1 MKKNFRRSAVFDK
14 KPHSHLVLDTSVIV
28 IDDSFNEGLNP
39 KNVKVLKTPIIIS
52 STSESDNTSVH
63 STENASDPDLKAAS
77 KYVDIDNWLSENE
90 KLDGYSEVF
99 SFKQNSF
106 SESEDEKF
114 NSPKISRARKSK
126 DDGQASGS
134 WQVISIE
141 SKLGKEP
148 LRTPK
153 RELSFTEKDS
163 SNLSGN
169 FVNFILKLCI

>member
-1 MKKNFRRSAVFDK
+1 MKKNFRRSGVFDK
-14 KPHSHLVLDTSVIV
+14 KPHSHLVIDTSVIV
-28 IDDSFNEGLNP
+28 LDDSFNEGLNP
-39 KNVKVLKTPIIIS
+39 QNVKVLKTPIIIS
-52 STSESDNTSVH
+52 STSESDNSSLH
-63 STENASDPDLKAAS
+63 STENASDPDLKVAS

-114 NSPKISRARKSK
+114 NSPKISRARMSK

-141 SKLGKEP
+141 SKFGKES

-153 RELSFTEKDS
+153 RELSLTEKDS